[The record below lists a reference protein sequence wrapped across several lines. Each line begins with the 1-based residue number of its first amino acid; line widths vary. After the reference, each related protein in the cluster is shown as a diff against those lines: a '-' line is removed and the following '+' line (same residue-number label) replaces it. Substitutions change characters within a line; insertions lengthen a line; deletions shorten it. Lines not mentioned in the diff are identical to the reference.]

1 MLGFSFKRV
10 CWIAILRL
18 LYRIAATLAPVAM
31 LDHVLCAAPAIVLDD
46 VAPGG
51 GLLAVE

>member
-18 LYRIAATLAPVAM
+18 LYRIAITLAPVAM
-31 LDHVLCAAPAIVLDD
+31 LGHILCTALAAALDD

-51 GLLAVE
+51 GLLAME